1 MDAHIVNLKVG
12 LMVKI
17 KRSNGVI
24 QDASITEVTAEK
36 SVVRVEWLEDSISK
50 AKEID
55 IENLLLLNPNLV
67 EKMPP
72 PSLPRRRTQI
82 PKRELALPRNGIAIR
97 STRSRAQAQAALEV
111 QIAPNLR
118 MAEVEPVNYKNVS
131 AVKCFAG
138 RKSTCVRETERL
150 KKQRDD
156 RRTQLHEIRG
166 KRAQEYDTSNPNWE
180 FMKMIT
186 EFRASLDCYH
196 PLSTSDPVELH
207 KICVCVRKR
216 PLSRKEKM
224 KKEIDVIT
232 VSSKNVVLV
241 HEPKMK
247 VDLTKFLD
255 NQPFKFDYV
264 FDDSAINEEVYRFT
278 AKPLVQTIFERG
290 MATCFA
296 YGQTGSGKT
305 HTMGGDFSGKNQDS
319 SKGIYALATQ
329 DVFSLLEQP
338 RYKDLNLKVFVSF
351 FEIYS
356 GKVFDLLNK
365 KTKLRI
371 MEDNKQQVQIV
382 GLLEQDVFCVDDV
395 IMNIDMGSNYRTSG
409 QTSAN
414 NYSSRSHAVFQII
427 LRKKDKLYGQFSLI
441 DLAGNERGADT
452 NSADR
457 LTRMESSEI
466 NKSLLALKECI
477 RSLGQNNN
485 YTPFRASKLT
495 LVLRDSFI
503 GENSRTCMMAMI
515 SPGLNSCEHT
525 LNTLRYADRVK
536 ELCVD
541 TPNEPECSTISQG
554 NEINES
560 LEQSDIRLLCE
571 QIPGKNEVLSEN
583 QEMFTAQ
590 GGLDVPQEAP
600 SKICDMHVDVSR
612 LLELEEQVVDEHREI
627 QQKLLQW
634 GDADNKLLKMTQLPD
649 FNLETYTNILQSYM
663 DERMEIFEEFDKSLK
678 ALRQALQKEEQAA
691 KIKG

>member
-1 MDAHIVNLKVG
+1 MAEHFGRLKVG
-12 LMVKI
+12 LIVKI
-17 KRSNGVI
+17 KRSNGMI
-24 QDASITEVTAEK
+24 QDASITELLIDK
-36 SVVRVEWLEDSISK
+36 SCVRAEWLEDAVSK

-55 IENLLLLNPNLV
+55 IESLLLLNPNLV

-72 PSLPRRRTQI
+72 PSLPRRNTRV
-82 PKRELALPRNGIAIR
+82 PRRESALPRNGVTKEIPR
-97 STRSRAQAQAALEV
+97 STRSRTQATLEV
-111 QIAPNLR
+111 QIVPNSR
-118 MAEVEPVNYKNVS
+118 PSEVEPVNCKNIS
-131 AVKCFAG
+131 TG
-138 RKSTCVRETERL
+138 RKSTCVRETEKLR
-150 KKQRDD
+150 KQRED
-156 RRTQLHEIRG
+156 RRTQLHEIRE
-166 KRAQEYDTSNPNWE
+166 KRGQDYDTANPNWE
-180 FMKMIT
+180 FMKMIA
-186 EFRASLDCYH
+186 EFRATLDCYQH
-196 PLSTSDPVELH
+196 LSTTDPIELH

-216 PLSRKEKM
+216 PLSKKEKA
-224 KKEIDVIT
+224 KREIDVIT

-247 VDLTKFLD
+247 VDLTKYLD
-255 NQPFKFDYV
+255 NQPFRFDYAL
-264 FDDSAINEEVYRFT
+264 DDFVTNDEVYRFT

-305 HTMGGDFSGKNQDS
+305 HTMGGDFSGKNQDC
-319 SKGIYALATQ
+319 SKGIYAFATQ
-329 DVFSLLEQP
+329 DVFLLLEQP
-338 RYKDLNLKVFVSF
+338 RYKDLNLKVSVSF

-382 GLLEQDVFCVDDV
+382 GLLEQNVFCVDDV
-395 IMNIDMGSNYRTSG
+395 IMNIDMGNNYRTSG

-414 NYSSRSHAVFQII
+414 NNSSRSHAVFQII
-427 LRKKDKLYGQFSLI
+427 LRRNDKLYGQFSLI

-457 LTRMESSEI
+457 QTRMEGAEI

-477 RSLGQNNN
+477 RSLGQNNI

-503 GENSRTCMMAMI
+503 GENSRTCMIAMI

-536 ELCVD
+536 ELGVEEVS
-541 TPNEPECSTISQG
+541 NEPACSTISKEQRF
-554 NEINES
+554 NES

-571 QIPGKNEVLSEN
+571 KN
-583 QEMFTAQ
+583 
-590 GGLDVPQEAP
+590 EAP
-600 SKICDMHVDVSR
+600 SKICDLHVDVSR
-612 LLELEEQVVDEHREI
+612 ILELEEQVVDEHREI

-634 GDADNKLLKMTQLPD
+634 SDADNKLLKMTQLPD
-649 FNLETYTNILQSYM
+649 YNVENYTNILQTYM
-663 DERMEIFEEFDKSLK
+663 DERMEIFQEFDRNLK

-691 KIKG
+691 KTQG

>member
-1 MDAHIVNLKVG
+1 MEKKG
-12 LMVKI
+12 GEG
-17 KRSNGVI
+17 KRQAGMI
-24 QDASITEVTAEK
+24 QDASITELPSGK
-36 SVVRVEWLEDSISK
+36 SSVRVEWLEDSISK

-55 IENLLLLNPNLV
+55 FESLLLLNRNLL

-72 PSLPRRRTQI
+72 PSLPRRKTQI
-82 PKRELALPRNGIAIR
+82 PKRELAVPRNGIAKPLFDDHEVPR
-97 STRSRAQAQAALEV
+97 STRSRTQTALDV
-111 QIAPNLR
+111 QIMPSLR
-118 MAEVEPVNYKNVS
+118 TAEVEPVNCKNIS
-131 AVKCFAG
+131 TG
-138 RKSTCVRETERL
+138 RKSTCIRETEKL
-150 KKQRDD
+150 KKQRED
-156 RRTQLHEIRG
+156 RRTQVQEIRG

-216 PLSRKEKM
+216 PLSRKEKI
-224 KKEIDVIT
+224 KKEIDVVTI
-232 VSSKNVVLV
+232 SIKNVVLV
-241 HEPKMK
+241 HEPKLK

-255 NQPFKFDYV
+255 NQPFRFDYA
-264 FDDSAINEEVYRFT
+264 FDDSVTNEEVYRFT

-305 HTMGGDFSGKNQDS
+305 HTMGGDFSGKNQDC
-319 SKGIYALATQ
+319 SKGIYAFAAQ

-338 RYKDLNLKVFVSF
+338 RYMDLNLKVFVSF

-371 MEDNKQQVQIV
+371 MEDNKQQVQII

-395 IMNIDMGSNYRTSG
+395 IVNIDMGNNYRTSG

-427 LRKKDKLYGQFSLI
+427 LRKKDKLFGQFSLI

-457 LTRMESSEI
+457 LTRMEGAEI

-477 RSLGQNNN
+477 RSLGHNNI

-503 GENSRTCMMAMI
+503 GENSRTCMIAMI

-536 ELCVD
+536 ELGVEVS
-541 TPNEPECSTISQG
+541 NEPECSTISQG
-554 NEINES
+554 KEINES
-560 LEQSDIRLLCE
+560 LEESDIRLLCE
-571 QIPGKNEVLSEN
+571 KMPGKNEVLSEN

-590 GGLDVPQEAP
+590 GDLDVPQEAP
-600 SKICDMHVDVSR
+600 SKICDLHVDVSR
-612 LLELEEQVVDEHREI
+612 ILELEEQVVDEHREI

-634 GDADNKLLKMTQLPD
+634 SDADNKLLKMTQLPD
-649 FNLETYTNILQSYM
+649 YNVENYTNILQSYM
-663 DERMEIFEEFDKSLK
+663 DERMEIFEEFDKILK

-691 KIKG
+691 NQG

>member
-1 MDAHIVNLKVG
+1 MRLCKRMADNFARLKVG
-12 LMVKI
+12 LIVRI
-17 KRSNGVI
+17 QRSNGMI
-24 QDASITEVTAEK
+24 QDASITELNTEK
-36 SVVRVEWLEDSISK
+36 SSVRAEWLEDTVSK

-55 IENLLLLNPNLV
+55 IESLLLLNPNLV

-72 PSLPRRRTQI
+72 PSLPRRNMRI
-82 PKRELALPRNGIAIR
+82 PRRESALPKNGVAKEIPR
-97 STRSRAQAQAALEV
+97 PTRSRTQATLEMQV
-111 QIAPNLR
+111 VPSSR
-118 MAEVEPVNYKNVS
+118 PAEVEPVNCKNI
-131 AVKCFAG
+131 ATG
-138 RKSTCVRETERL
+138 RKSTCVRETEKL
-150 KKQRDD
+150 KKQRED
-156 RRTQLHEIRG
+156 RRTQLQEIRE
-166 KRAQEYDTSNPNWE
+166 KRTQEYDTSNPNWE
-180 FMKMIT
+180 FMKMIK
-186 EFRASLDCYH
+186 EFRATLDCYNH
-196 PLSTSDPVELH
+196 LSTSDTIELH

-216 PLSRKEKM
+216 PLSKKEKT

-232 VSSKNVVLV
+232 VSSKHVVLV

-247 VDLTKFLD
+247 VDLTKYLD
-255 NQPFKFDYV
+255 NQPFRFDYA
-264 FDDSAINEEVYRFT
+264 FDDLITNEEVYRFT

-305 HTMGGDFSGKNQDS
+305 HTMGGDFSGKNQDC

-329 DVFSLLEQP
+329 DVFLLLEQP

-395 IMNIDMGSNYRTSG
+395 IMNIDMGNNYRTSG

-414 NYSSRSHAVFQII
+414 NNSSRSHAVFQII
-427 LRKKDKLYGQFSLI
+427 LRRNDKLYGQFSLI

-452 NSADR
+452 SSADR
-457 LTRMESSEI
+457 QTRMEGAEI

-477 RSLGQNNN
+477 RSLGQNNI

-503 GENSRTCMMAMI
+503 GENSRTCMIAMI

-536 ELCVD
+536 ELGVEEVL
-541 TPNEPECSTISQG
+541 NEPECSTISK
-554 NEINES
+554 EKRFNES
-560 LEQSDIRLLCE
+560 LEQSDIRMLCE
-571 QIPGKNEVLSEN
+571 KNEAS
-583 QEMFTAQ
+583 
-590 GGLDVPQEAP
+590 
-600 SKICDMHVDVSR
+600 SKICDLHVDVSR
-612 LLELEEQVVDEHREI
+612 IFELEEQVVDEHREI

-634 GDADNKLLKMTQLPD
+634 SDADNKLLKMTQLPD
-649 FNLETYTNILQSYM
+649 YNVETYTNTLQTYM
-663 DERMEIFEEFDKSLK
+663 DERMEIFQEFDKNLK

-691 KIKG
+691 KTHG

>member
-97 STRSRAQAQAALEV
+97 STRSRAQAALEV

-138 RKSTCVRETERL
+138 RKSTCVRETERM

-166 KRAQEYDTSNPNWE
+166 KRTQEYDTSNPNWE

-186 EFRASLDCYH
+186 EFRASLDYYH
-196 PLSTSDPVELH
+196 PQSTSDPVELH

-477 RSLGQNNN
+477 RSLGQNNS

-541 TPNEPECSTISQG
+541 APNEPECSTISQG
-554 NEINES
+554 NDINES

-571 QIPGKNEVLSEN
+571 QI
-583 QEMFTAQ
+583 
-590 GGLDVPQEAP
+590 EAP

>member
-1 MDAHIVNLKVG
+1 MAENLARLKVG
-12 LMVKI
+12 LIVKI
-17 KRSNGVI
+17 KRSNGMI
-24 QDASITEVTAEK
+24 QDASITELNTEK
-36 SVVRVEWLEDSISK
+36 SCVRAEWLEDSVSK

-55 IENLLLLNPNLV
+55 IESLLLLNPNLI

-72 PSLPRRRTQI
+72 PKLPRRNTRL
-82 PKRELALPRNGIAIR
+82 PRRESALPRNGIAKEKPVFDDVEVPR
-97 STRSRAQAQAALEV
+97 PTRSRTQAALEV
-111 QIAPNLR
+111 QIVPNSR
-118 MAEVEPVNYKNVS
+118 SAEVDPVNCRNIS
-131 AVKCFAG
+131 TG
-138 RKSTCVRETERL
+138 RKSTCVRETEKL
-150 KKQRDD
+150 KKQRED
-156 RRTQLHEIRG
+156 RRTQLQEIRE

-186 EFRASLDCYH
+186 EFRATLDSYH
-196 PLSTSDPVELH
+196 HLSSSDPVELH

-216 PLSRKEKM
+216 PLSKKEKM

-247 VDLTKFLD
+247 VDLTKYLD
-255 NQPFKFDYV
+255 NQPFRFDYA
-264 FDDSAINEEVYRFT
+264 FDDSVTNEEVYRFT

-305 HTMGGDFSGKNQDS
+305 HTMGGDFSGKNQDC

-329 DVFSLLEQP
+329 DVFLLLEQP

-395 IMNIDMGSNYRTSG
+395 IMNIDMGNNYRTSG

-414 NYSSRSHAVFQII
+414 NNSSRSHAVFQII
-427 LRKKDKLYGQFSLI
+427 LRRNDKLYGQFSLI

-452 NSADR
+452 SSADR
-457 LTRMESSEI
+457 QTRMEGAEI

-477 RSLGQNNN
+477 RSLGQNNI

-503 GENSRTCMMAMI
+503 GENSRTCMIAMI

-536 ELCVD
+536 ELGVEEVS
-541 TPNEPECSTISQG
+541 NEPECSTISK
-554 NEINES
+554 EKRINES

-571 QIPGKNEVLSEN
+571 KI
-583 QEMFTAQ
+583 
-590 GGLDVPQEAP
+590 EAP
-600 SKICDMHVDVSR
+600 SKICDLHVDVSR
-612 LLELEEQVVDEHREI
+612 ILELEEQVVDEHREI

-634 GDADNKLLKMTQLPD
+634 SEADNKLLKMTQLPD
-649 FNLETYTNILQSYM
+649 YNVENYTNILQSYM
-663 DERMEIFEEFDKSLK
+663 DERMEIFQEFDKILK

-691 KIKG
+691 KIQG

>member
-131 AVKCFAG
+131 AG

-351 FEIYS
+351 F
-356 GKVFDLLNK
+356 
-365 KTKLRI
+365 
-371 MEDNKQQVQIV
+371 
-382 GLLEQDVFCVDDV
+382 
-395 IMNIDMGSNYRTSG
+395 
-409 QTSAN
+409 
-414 NYSSRSHAVFQII
+414 
-427 LRKKDKLYGQFSLI
+427 
-441 DLAGNERGADT
+441 
-452 NSADR
+452 
-457 LTRMESSEI
+457 
-466 NKSLLALKECI
+466 
-477 RSLGQNNN
+477 
-485 YTPFRASKLT
+485 
-495 LVLRDSFI
+495 
-503 GENSRTCMMAMI
+503 
-515 SPGLNSCEHT
+515 
-525 LNTLRYADRVK
+525 
-536 ELCVD
+536 
-541 TPNEPECSTISQG
+541 
-554 NEINES
+554 
-560 LEQSDIRLLCE
+560 
-571 QIPGKNEVLSEN
+571 
-583 QEMFTAQ
+583 
-590 GGLDVPQEAP
+590 
-600 SKICDMHVDVSR
+600 
-612 LLELEEQVVDEHREI
+612 
-627 QQKLLQW
+627 
-634 GDADNKLLKMTQLPD
+634 
-649 FNLETYTNILQSYM
+649 
-663 DERMEIFEEFDKSLK
+663 
-678 ALRQALQKEEQAA
+678 
-691 KIKG
+691 

>member
-97 STRSRAQAQAALEV
+97 STRSRAQAALEV

-131 AVKCFAG
+131 AG

-571 QIPGKNEVLSEN
+571 QI
-583 QEMFTAQ
+583 
-590 GGLDVPQEAP
+590 EAP

>member
-1 MDAHIVNLKVG
+1 
-12 LMVKI
+12 
-17 KRSNGVI
+17 
-24 QDASITEVTAEK
+24 
-36 SVVRVEWLEDSISK
+36 
-50 AKEID
+50 
-55 IENLLLLNPNLV
+55 
-67 EKMPP
+67 
-72 PSLPRRRTQI
+72 
-82 PKRELALPRNGIAIR
+82 
-97 STRSRAQAQAALEV
+97 
-111 QIAPNLR
+111 
-118 MAEVEPVNYKNVS
+118 
-131 AVKCFAG
+131 
-138 RKSTCVRETERL
+138 
-150 KKQRDD
+150 
-156 RRTQLHEIRG
+156 
-166 KRAQEYDTSNPNWE
+166 
-180 FMKMIT
+180 
-186 EFRASLDCYH
+186 
-196 PLSTSDPVELH
+196 
-207 KICVCVRKR
+207 
-216 PLSRKEKM
+216 M

-571 QIPGKNEVLSEN
+571 QI
-583 QEMFTAQ
+583 
-590 GGLDVPQEAP
+590 EAP

>member
-131 AVKCFAG
+131 AG

-224 KKEIDVIT
+224 KK
-232 VSSKNVVLV
+232 
-241 HEPKMK
+241 
-247 VDLTKFLD
+247 
-255 NQPFKFDYV
+255 
-264 FDDSAINEEVYRFT
+264 
-278 AKPLVQTIFERG
+278 
-290 MATCFA
+290 
-296 YGQTGSGKT
+296 
-305 HTMGGDFSGKNQDS
+305 
-319 SKGIYALATQ
+319 
-329 DVFSLLEQP
+329 
-338 RYKDLNLKVFVSF
+338 
-351 FEIYS
+351 
-356 GKVFDLLNK
+356 
-365 KTKLRI
+365 
-371 MEDNKQQVQIV
+371 
-382 GLLEQDVFCVDDV
+382 
-395 IMNIDMGSNYRTSG
+395 
-409 QTSAN
+409 
-414 NYSSRSHAVFQII
+414 
-427 LRKKDKLYGQFSLI
+427 
-441 DLAGNERGADT
+441 
-452 NSADR
+452 
-457 LTRMESSEI
+457 
-466 NKSLLALKECI
+466 
-477 RSLGQNNN
+477 
-485 YTPFRASKLT
+485 
-495 LVLRDSFI
+495 RD
-503 GENSRTCMMAMI
+503 
-515 SPGLNSCEHT
+515 
-525 LNTLRYADRVK
+525 
-536 ELCVD
+536 
-541 TPNEPECSTISQG
+541 
-554 NEINES
+554 
-560 LEQSDIRLLCE
+560 
-571 QIPGKNEVLSEN
+571 
-583 QEMFTAQ
+583 
-590 GGLDVPQEAP
+590 
-600 SKICDMHVDVSR
+600 
-612 LLELEEQVVDEHREI
+612 
-627 QQKLLQW
+627 
-634 GDADNKLLKMTQLPD
+634 
-649 FNLETYTNILQSYM
+649 
-663 DERMEIFEEFDKSLK
+663 
-678 ALRQALQKEEQAA
+678 
-691 KIKG
+691 

>member
-1 MDAHIVNLKVG
+1 MAENLARLKVG
-12 LMVKI
+12 LIVKI
-17 KRSNGVI
+17 KRSNGMI
-24 QDASITEVTAEK
+24 QDASITELNTEK
-36 SVVRVEWLEDSISK
+36 SCVRAEWLEDSVSK

-55 IENLLLLNPNLV
+55 IESLLLLNPNLI

-72 PSLPRRRTQI
+72 PKLPRRNTRL
-82 PKRELALPRNGIAIR
+82 PRRESALPRNGIAKEIPR
-97 STRSRAQAQAALEV
+97 PTRSRTQAALEV
-111 QIAPNLR
+111 QIVPNSR
-118 MAEVEPVNYKNVS
+118 SAEVDPVNCRNIS
-131 AVKCFAG
+131 TG
-138 RKSTCVRETERL
+138 RKSTCVRETEKL
-150 KKQRDD
+150 KKQRED
-156 RRTQLHEIRG
+156 RRTQLQEIRE

-186 EFRASLDCYH
+186 EFRATLDSYH
-196 PLSTSDPVELH
+196 HLSSSDPVELH

-216 PLSRKEKM
+216 PLSKKEKM

-247 VDLTKFLD
+247 VDLTKYLD
-255 NQPFKFDYV
+255 NQPFRFDYA
-264 FDDSAINEEVYRFT
+264 FDDSVTNEEVYRFT

-305 HTMGGDFSGKNQDS
+305 HTMGGDFSGKNQDC

-329 DVFSLLEQP
+329 DVFLLLEQP

-395 IMNIDMGSNYRTSG
+395 IMNIDMGNNYRTSG

-414 NYSSRSHAVFQII
+414 NNSSRSHAVFQII
-427 LRKKDKLYGQFSLI
+427 LRRNDKLYGQFSLI

-452 NSADR
+452 SSADR
-457 LTRMESSEI
+457 QTRMEGAEI

-477 RSLGQNNN
+477 RSLGQNNI

-503 GENSRTCMMAMI
+503 GENSRTCMIAMI

-536 ELCVD
+536 ELGVEEVS
-541 TPNEPECSTISQG
+541 NEPECSTISK
-554 NEINES
+554 EKRINES

-571 QIPGKNEVLSEN
+571 KI
-583 QEMFTAQ
+583 
-590 GGLDVPQEAP
+590 EAP
-600 SKICDMHVDVSR
+600 SKICDLHVDVSR
-612 LLELEEQVVDEHREI
+612 ILELEEQVVDEHREI

-634 GDADNKLLKMTQLPD
+634 SEADNKLLKMTQLPD
-649 FNLETYTNILQSYM
+649 YNVENYTNILQSYM
-663 DERMEIFEEFDKSLK
+663 DERMEIFQEFDKILK

-691 KIKG
+691 KIQG